1 MKMMKVMTMTRRDK
15 LDNED
20 DESNDHDETS

>member
-1 MKMMKVMTMTRRDK
+1 MKLMKVMTMTRRDK